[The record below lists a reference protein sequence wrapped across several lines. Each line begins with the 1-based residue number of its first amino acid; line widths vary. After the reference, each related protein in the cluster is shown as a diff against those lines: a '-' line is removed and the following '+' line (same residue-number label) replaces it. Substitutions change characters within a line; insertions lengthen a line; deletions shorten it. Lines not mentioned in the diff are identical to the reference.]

1 MLVVDDEAIER
12 IEAISANG
20 TIGALLADLTPDVRA
35 AVEGRIVDEREYTDL
50 AERLECSESV
60 VRKRV
65 SRGLARLRQRI
76 GEETRDERLA
86 GARAPA
92 RAGR

>member
-1 MLVVDDEAIER
+1 VVDDEAIER

-60 VRKRV
+60 VRKP
-65 SRGLARLRQRI
+65 GQ
-76 GEETRDERLA
+76 
-86 GARAPA
+86 P
-92 RAGR
+92 RAGPAEAANRGGNTR